1 MRGSYFFFRNI
12 FKWIQSIQYMVSTL
26 AGLGLGL
33 IAFLVLALLISAFF
47 LWIGAKLAGIQGA
60 SFGKAILA
68 ALVSVVA
75 LALLQ
80 IVLSLIPR
88 IGGTLGLLLGILV
101 SIYVIKAVFDTGWG
115 KAILA
120 WILYIVAII
129 VAGIIATIFGA
140 AAIWSIL

>member
-1 MRGSYFFFRNI
+1 
-12 FKWIQSIQYMVSTL
+12 MVSTL

-47 LWIGAKLAGIQGA
+47 LWIGAKLAGIREA

>member
-1 MRGSYFFFRNI
+1 
-12 FKWIQSIQYMVSTL
+12 MVSTL

-47 LWIGAKLAGIQGA
+47 LWIGAKLAGIREA

-129 VAGIIATIFGA
+129 VAGIIAAIFGA
-140 AAIWSIL
+140 SAIWSIL

>member
-1 MRGSYFFFRNI
+1 
-12 FKWIQSIQYMVSTL
+12 MVSTL

-47 LWIGAKLAGIQGA
+47 LWIGAKLAGIREA

-129 VAGIIATIFGA
+129 LAGIIAAIFGA
-140 AAIWSIL
+140 AAIWSVL

>member
-1 MRGSYFFFRNI
+1 
-12 FKWIQSIQYMVSTL
+12 MVSTL

-47 LWIGAKLAGIQGA
+47 LWIGAKLAGIREA

-129 VAGIIATIFGA
+129 VAGIIAAIFGA
-140 AAIWSIL
+140 AAIWSVL

>member
-1 MRGSYFFFRNI
+1 
-12 FKWIQSIQYMVSTL
+12 MVSTL
-26 AGLGLGL
+26 AGLGVGL

-47 LWIGAKLAGIQGA
+47 LWIGAKLAGIRGA
-60 SFGKAILA
+60 SFGKAVLA

-75 LALLQ
+75 LAILE

-120 WILYIVAII
+120 WILYIAAII
-129 VAGIIATIFGA
+129 VAGIITAIFGA
-140 AAIWSIL
+140 VAIWSVL

>member
-1 MRGSYFFFRNI
+1 
-12 FKWIQSIQYMVSTL
+12 MVSTL

>member
-1 MRGSYFFFRNI
+1 
-12 FKWIQSIQYMVSTL
+12 MVSTL
-26 AGLGLGL
+26 AGLGVGL

-47 LWIGAKLAGIQGA
+47 LWIGAKLAGIRGA
-60 SFGKAILA
+60 SFGKAVLA

-75 LALLQ
+75 LAILE

-120 WILYIVAII
+120 WIMYIAAII
-129 VAGIIATIFGA
+129 VAGIITAIFGA
-140 AAIWSIL
+140 AAIWSVL

>member
-1 MRGSYFFFRNI
+1 
-12 FKWIQSIQYMVSTL
+12 MVSTL
-26 AGLGLGL
+26 AGLGVGL

-47 LWIGAKLAGIQGA
+47 LWIGAKLAGIRGA
-60 SFGKAILA
+60 SFGKAVLA
-68 ALVSVVA
+68 ALVSVAA
-75 LALLQ
+75 LAILE

-120 WILYIVAII
+120 WILYIAAII
-129 VAGIIATIFGA
+129 VAGIITAIFGA
-140 AAIWSIL
+140 VAIWSVL